1 MSHALNR
8 ALEEPAAVDGAPA
21 LEGKAS
27 SVLSGK
33 ADCAVTKLPPIRG
46 LHIPQPPHRLGQET
60 SFCNT
65 HLSAPGEVANPDVA
79 TPASGL
85 RDHAFKLIRVLD
97 DQGAAVGPWNP
108 HLQLAELKQAL
119 RHMMLTRVFDERM
132 HRAQRQG
139 KTSFYMQCRGE
150 EAIAC
155 AQTMALRPDDMCFP
169 TYRMQGIL
177 IARGYPLL
185 DMMNQIYSNAQDP
198 LKGHQLPV
206 LYSSR
211 AHGFFSLS
219 GNVGTQYCQAVGWAM
234 ACAYRGLDNIAAAWI
249 GDGSTAEGDFH
260 NALTF
265 ASVYRA
271 PVILNIVNNQW
282 AISSFQGLAGVGSAT
297 FASRAIGYD
306 LPGLRVD
313 GNDFLAVYAATAW
326 AAERARRNLGAT
338 VIELFTYRSGAHSTS
353 DDPTRYRPAEEERKW
368 PLGDPIERLKAH
380 LVGCGVWSE
389 EEHRA
394 LHEKLVEEVREIGK
408 QADAVGTLGQSKP
421 SVAEAFADVYKT
433 DDWRLRRQRQKVG
446 I

>member
-198 LKGHQLPV
+198 LKAELTAFSHF
-206 LYSSR
+206 R
-211 AHGFFSLS
+211 AMSVRNTAKRS
-219 GNVGTQYCQAVGWAM
+219 GGRWPAP
-234 ACAYRGLDNIAAAWI
+234 IAA
-249 GDGSTAEGDFH
+249 STT
-260 NALTF
+260 L
-265 ASVYRA
+265 RL
-271 PVILNIVNNQW
+271 P
-282 AISSFQGLAGVGSAT
+282 GSAT
-297 FASRAIGYD
+297 
-306 LPGLRVD
+306 V
-313 GNDFLAVYAATAW
+313 
-326 AAERARRNLGAT
+326 
-338 VIELFTYRSGAHSTS
+338 
-353 DDPTRYRPAEEERKW
+353 
-368 PLGDPIERLKAH
+368 
-380 LVGCGVWSE
+380 
-389 EEHRA
+389 
-394 LHEKLVEEVREIGK
+394 
-408 QADAVGTLGQSKP
+408 
-421 SVAEAFADVYKT
+421 
-433 DDWRLRRQRQKVG
+433 LRRKETSTMLLRSHQFIGRP
-446 I
+446 